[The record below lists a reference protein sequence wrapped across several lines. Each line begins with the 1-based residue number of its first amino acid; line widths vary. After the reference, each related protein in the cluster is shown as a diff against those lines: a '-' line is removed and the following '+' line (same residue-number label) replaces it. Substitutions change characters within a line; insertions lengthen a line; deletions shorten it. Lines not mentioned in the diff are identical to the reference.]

1 MNGPKNTD
9 FADRLSAAAN
19 AKKAQLER
27 AARARSAAESPA
39 AVERRSARDA
49 VRVARDAR
57 IAERTA
63 TKLAIEAQQAAAL
76 AAAQATEAVEAA
88 AREAALKAEQE
99 ARDME
104 FAERAAGKPPWKK
117 SGKPLATP
125 AMLHAK
131 LGNEKAD
138 KASIDRWTKQNL
150 SPLFVRSSQV
160 RPPSVAAPRRTRVRQ
175 RPLRSF
181 GPSPTPILRGKAIG
195 PGALTNLA
203 QPDAAAKSP

>member
-1 MNGPKNTD
+1 LGRFTLSYKIEMNGPKNTD

-76 AAAQATEAVEAA
+76 AAAQATEAA
-88 AREAALKAEQE
+88 AREAALKPSKRPAIWNSLNLL
-99 ARDME
+99 ARWGM
-104 FAERAAGKPPWKK
+104 RA
-117 SGKPLATP
+117 
-125 AMLHAK
+125 
-131 LGNEKAD
+131 
-138 KASIDRWTKQNL
+138 
-150 SPLFVRSSQV
+150 RSV
-160 RPPSVAAPRRTRVRQ
+160 DHI
-175 RPLRSF
+175 RSR
-181 GPSPTPILRGKAIG
+181 GPV
-195 PGALTNLA
+195 
-203 QPDAAAKSP
+203 

>member
-39 AVERRSARDA
+39 VVERRSARDA

-76 AAAQATEAVEAA
+76 AAAQATEAA
-88 AREAALKAEQE
+88 AREAALKPSKRPAIWNSLSGP
-99 ARDME
+99 R
-104 FAERAAGKPPWKK
+104 GKPPWKK

-150 SPLFVRSSQV
+150 SPLFVRSSSGKTAV
-160 RPPSVAAPRRTRVRQ
+160 GSCAAPNESMYQMQNRRIRRQCRWTRTSFAVKCP
-175 RPLRSF
+175 RPRPSSRPSF
-181 GPSPTPILRGKAIG
+181 IG
-195 PGALTNLA
+195 
-203 QPDAAAKSP
+203 

>member
-1 MNGPKNTD
+1 MKGPKHPS
-9 FADRLSAAAN
+9 FAERLSAAAN

-63 TKLAIEAQQAAAL
+63 TKLAIEAHQAAAL
-76 AAAQATEAVEAA
+76 AAAQAAEAA

-104 FAERAAGKPPWKK
+104 FAERTAREPPWKK
-117 SGKPLATP
+117 SGRPLATP
-125 AMLHAK
+125 DMLPAK
-131 LGNEKAD
+131 LGNERAD
-138 KASIDRWTKQNL
+138 KLLRA
-150 SPLFVRSSQV
+150 PP
-160 RPPSVAAPRRTRVRQ
+160 RPAEARLCGLRPSLAAGD
-175 RPLRSF
+175 S
-181 GPSPTPILRGKAIG
+181 
-195 PGALTNLA
+195 
-203 QPDAAAKSP
+203 PDARRE

>member
-1 MNGPKNTD
+1 LGRFTLSYKIEMNGPKNTD

-39 AVERRSARDA
+39 VVERRSARDA

-76 AAAQATEAVEAA
+76 AAAQATEATEATEAA

-104 FAERAAGKPPWKK
+104 FAEFAGMRA
-117 SGKPLATP
+117 
-125 AMLHAK
+125 
-131 LGNEKAD
+131 
-138 KASIDRWTKQNL
+138 
-150 SPLFVRSSQV
+150 RSV
-160 RPPSVAAPRRTRVRQ
+160 DHI
-175 RPLRSF
+175 RSR
-181 GPSPTPILRGKAIG
+181 GPV
-195 PGALTNLA
+195 
-203 QPDAAAKSP
+203 